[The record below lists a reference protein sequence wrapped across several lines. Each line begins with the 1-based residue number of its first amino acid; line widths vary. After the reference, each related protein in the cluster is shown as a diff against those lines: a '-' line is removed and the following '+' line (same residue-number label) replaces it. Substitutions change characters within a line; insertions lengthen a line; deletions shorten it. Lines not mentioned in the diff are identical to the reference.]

1 MQKGKNMIEKNI
13 KKYIGFNK
21 HYTELRLQRNTSKS
35 ITFLDGV
42 LVQNTS
48 ATKSG
53 VCARVYIKGSY
64 GFASAPSF
72 EDETIQNVLHN
83 AEENAVFLSNR
94 QNLGKTEFP
103 SCIPYTENLRCTTDN
118 QALEQKQIIDFCSQ
132 VDHYINTKY
141 PDLLSRSV
149 IAPCLD
155 MEKMLITSDG
165 VYAHQLNPHAS
176 LYMIMTAKDKD
187 GNPTELMQ
195 NLGDFGSFTQVF
207 PDIKIIE
214 AEADTL
220 YEQLMQKCNGIYATP
235 GIKECILHPNLAGIL
250 AHEAVGHTTEAD
262 FVQSGSIAGP
272 YLNKQVASEIVTMVD
287 FAHTAFGKRCPIPV
301 YTDDEGVKAED
312 VTIIENGILKHYMH
326 NRESAENFGVNPTG
340 NARAF
345 SFSDEPLIRMRNTVI
360 LPGTSK
366 IEDMISSVEDGYY
379 FVKTGNGQADSTGE
393 FMFSVQMGYEIKHGK
408 LGRALRSTT
417 ISGVAFDMLKTV
429 TMLSDKISWVS
440 TGLCGKKQPM
450 PVGMGGPAIKCMINV
465 GGR

>member
-141 PDLLSRSV
+141 
-149 IAPCLD
+149 
-155 MEKMLITSDG
+155 
-165 VYAHQLNPHAS
+165 Y
-176 LYMIMTAKDKD
+176 
-187 GNPTELMQ
+187 
-195 NLGDFGSFTQVF
+195 
-207 PDIKIIE
+207 
-214 AEADTL
+214 
-220 YEQLMQKCNGIYATP
+220 
-235 GIKECILHPNLAGIL
+235 
-250 AHEAVGHTTEAD
+250 
-262 FVQSGSIAGP
+262 
-272 YLNKQVASEIVTMVD
+272 
-287 FAHTAFGKRCPIPV
+287 
-301 YTDDEGVKAED
+301 
-312 VTIIENGILKHYMH
+312 H
-326 NRESAENFGVNPTG
+326 NS
-340 NARAF
+340 
-345 SFSDEPLIRMRNTVI
+345 
-360 LPGTSK
+360 
-366 IEDMISSVEDGYY
+366 
-379 FVKTGNGQADSTGE
+379 
-393 FMFSVQMGYEIKHGK
+393 
-408 LGRALRSTT
+408 
-417 ISGVAFDMLKTV
+417 
-429 TMLSDKISWVS
+429 
-440 TGLCGKKQPM
+440 
-450 PVGMGGPAIKCMINV
+450 
-465 GGR
+465 